1 MHSLLA
7 IPPNRSLKQY
17 QKLAYGQL
25 NTLQTQF
32 SELQTFIIDE
42 VSMVG
47 ANMRNFIDQRMQEI
61 FDSNRPF
68 GNISLL
74 FVGDLF
80 QLRPVGDKWI
90 LHYPSTPYGVLAPSF
105 WTSNIQM
112 FELTKIM
119 RQKNIEYAEIL
130 NRIREAKHTK

>member
-1 MHSLLA
+1 VHSLFA

-25 NTLQTQF
+25 NTLQIQF
-32 SELQTFIIDE
+32 SELHILIIDE

-68 GNISLL
+68 GNISILL
-74 FVGDLF
+74 LKNVGSHLE
-80 QLRPVGDKWI
+80 
-90 LHYPSTPYGVLAPSF
+90 LAFSKYQTLIYIPP
-105 WTSNIQM
+105 
-112 FELTKIM
+112 LA
-119 RQKNIEYAEIL
+119 RVV
-130 NRIREAKHTK
+130 